1 MEMIAYSI
9 DISWFFQGLEEFK
22 KTITRNLIVKIIS
35 VILIFISVKESN
47 DLIKYFLIY
56 VMSTLIG
63 NASLWIYVP
72 QYVRTIPVKKLRPFK
87 HLKPTIGLFIPQIAI
102 QVYTVLDK
110 TMIGMMVNDKSE
122 VGFYEQSQK
131 IIKLLL
137 Q

>member
-1 MEMIAYSI
+1 
-9 DISWFFQGLEEFK
+9 
-22 KTITRNLIVKIIS
+22 
-35 VILIFISVKESN
+35 
-47 DLIKYFLIY
+47 
-56 VMSTLIG
+56 MSTLIG